1 MQVPE
6 TTGCHEK
13 IRLSTFPEV
22 CAVPGSHNRQKYLVL
37 VRMKAPVYTQQAR
50 APIDLVMVLDMS
62 TTMAIGLQH
71 LKQGAKF
78 AILDLRDEDRLSM
91 VTHGPRE
98 EELFIFTH
106 MSDEHKRYAI
116 EAVES

>member
-1 MQVPE
+1 
-6 TTGCHEK
+6 
-13 IRLSTFPEV
+13 
-22 CAVPGSHNRQKYLVL
+22 VL
-37 VRMKAPVYTQQAR
+37 VRVKAPVYTQQAR

-78 AILDLRDEDRLSM
+78 AILNLRDEDRLSV

-106 MSDEHKRYAI
+106 MCDEHKRHAI
-116 EAVES
+116 EAVESLEVKSRVHISHGLKKAYEVRQHVYQYSLSVPY